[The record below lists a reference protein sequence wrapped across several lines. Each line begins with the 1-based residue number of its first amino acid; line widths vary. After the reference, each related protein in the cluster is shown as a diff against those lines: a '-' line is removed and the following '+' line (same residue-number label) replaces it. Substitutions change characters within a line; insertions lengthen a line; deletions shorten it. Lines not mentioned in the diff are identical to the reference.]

1 MKPQPAMDQ
10 IVQDIRSDLID
21 SEIMQKYGISAK
33 ELQEIYQ
40 ELLKSNSV
48 ELAELYCRPVLWDN
62 SVSSEHQREFPR
74 LLLAFVLPV
83 HDASNP
89 EIRGI
94 VGDLTERGMK
104 LEGIL
109 AEVGE
114 KRRFVVN
121 PSKLGQMEPIAFEAE
136 CRWMTREGQDERPVG
151 GFQITKISDNALGQL
166 RNFISFLTTGRE
178 RKQEPP
184 LLKREEER
192 EDSAQ
197 EAFPLP
203 DSKLPTIE
211 DATPVLKKPVFRVS
225 FNLNCPDTYRDKL
238 SELIGT
244 ELQKIPDVAI
254 TEEEK
259 SMFHIAIFAVEVEP
273 RLFCSVAITR
283 TIWTDVEFCIRRAL
297 LDMWERM
304 SDKAKD
310 GLLYRGAVINEVLT
324 KIGHDYSLKGIQD
337 HWPMVVTPDSLDKAC
352 EKIIAYLDSKFLEVR
367 RRKRK

>member
-1 MKPQPAMDQ
+1 MKPQPATDQ
-10 IVQDIRSDLID
+10 IIKDIRSDLID
-21 SEIMQKYGISAK
+21 SEIMQKHGISAK
-33 ELQEIYQ
+33 ELQKIYQ
-40 ELLKSNSV
+40 DLLKSNSV

-83 HDASNP
+83 HDALNP
-89 EIRGI
+89 EMKGI

-114 KRRFVVN
+114 KRQFVVN
-121 PSKLGQMEPIAFEAE
+121 PSKLGQMAPIEFEAE
-136 CRWMTREGQDERPVG
+136 CRWMTKEGQNERPVG
-151 GFQITKISDNALGQL
+151 GFQITRISDDALGQL

-178 RKQEPP
+178 RKQEPSIP
-184 LLKREEER
+184 KLEEETN
-192 EDSAQ
+192 SSKKAS
-197 EAFPLP
+197 PLP
-203 DSKLPTIE
+203 DSKLQTVEEAAPI
-211 DATPVLKKPVFRVS
+211 LKKPVFRVS
-225 FNLNCPDTYRDKL
+225 FNLNCPEAYRDKL
-238 SELIGT
+238 REHIGA

-254 TEEEK
+254 TEEQK
-259 SMFHIAIFAVEVEP
+259 SIFHIAVFAVEVEP

-283 TIWTDVEFCIRRAL
+283 TVWTDVEFCIRRAL

-304 SDKAKD
+304 SDKSKD

-324 KIGHDYSLKGIQD
+324 KIGHDHSLKGIQD

-352 EKIIAYLDSKFLEVR
+352 EKIVAYLDSKFLEVR